1 MPDVKRIL
9 QIFRDGRKDIR
20 YLNTPLLDGEQGNMQ
35 TLDAMARIVREDRLQ
50 PDLRI
55 FVLRE
60 IVGDLAGHDAAGEV
74 RRIFE
79 YARDRIVYRRDP
91 FGVERVAD
99 IWSTLYALNPRQ
111 PEGDC
116 GIKSLFVASCLAIVG
131 YKPFFVLIKQDPKA
145 AAFSHVYNAV
155 LVNDR
160 LQYLD
165 ATPEGQPLG
174 FEAKATNKFLY
185 PIF

>member
-1 MPDVKRIL
+1 MKRVL
-9 QIFRDGRKDIR
+9 QLFRDGERGTS
-20 YLNTPLLDGEQGNMQ
+20 YLNEPLMDGEQGNLQ

-60 IVGDLAGHDAAGEV
+60 IIGDTKPHDSAGEIA
-74 RRIFE
+74 RIFDF
-79 YARDRIVYRRDP
+79 AQHRICYRKDP

-99 IWSTLYALNPRQ
+99 IWSTLYALNPNE

-116 GIKSLFVASCLAIVG
+116 GIKSLFFASCCAILG
-131 YKPFFVLIKQDPKA
+131 YKVYFVVIKQTKA
-145 AAFSHVYNAV
+145 QRAFNHVYNAI
-155 LVNDR
+155 LMDGR
-160 LQYLD
+160 LAYFD
-165 ATPEGQPLG
+165 ATPQDKPAGY
-174 FEAKATNKFLY
+174 EAKSVAKFLY